1 MYALKAIVNKGWSP
15 ILITV
20 VAIVGSFQEW
30 QPAVL
35 AVVISVI
42 LVAGLVMFAI
52 GSREKEL
59 ERASYRLKQLA
70 GYFQR
75 RFTGNS
81 PLSIFAIID
90 GLYNIEDTRLW
101 TWVQAC
107 DMSQRVFNTW
117 TNSFVSRV
125 ESDIRT
131 KNFAV
136 YLRTYLNELWLV
148 NSYYYELIEQFV
160 EVTQKLEIPQAT
172 REQYNRFVEEYNAF
186 AQDFR
191 DNIGELKEVAHTEI
205 EPPSVKFAKELSIMP

>member
-1 MYALKAIVNKGWSP
+1 MFALKAIVNKGWSP
-15 ILITV
+15 ILITAL
-20 VAIVGSFQEW
+20 AIVGIFQGW
-30 QPAVL
+30 KPSIL
-35 AVVISVI
+35 ASVIGVI
-42 LVAGLVMFAI
+42 LVAGLVVFAI

-131 KNFAV
+131 KNFVV
-136 YLRTYLNELWLV
+136 YLRTYLNELWLI

-160 EVTQKLEIPQAT
+160 EVTQKQEIPQAT
-172 REQYNRFVEEYNAF
+172 REQYNRFVDEYNAF

-191 DNIGELKEVAHTEI
+191 DNIGELKQVAHTEI
-205 EPPSVKFAKELSIMP
+205 EPPSVKFAKELSITK

>member
-1 MYALKAIVNKGWSP
+1 MFALKAIVNKGWSP
-15 ILITV
+15 ILITAL
-20 VAIVGSFQEW
+20 AIVGSFQEW
-30 QPAVL
+30 KPGIL
-35 AVVISVI
+35 ASVIGVI
-42 LVAGLVMFAI
+42 LVAGLVVFAI

-131 KNFAV
+131 KNFVV
-136 YLRTYLNELWLV
+136 YLRTYLNELWLI

-160 EVTQKLEIPQAT
+160 EVTQKQEIPQAT
-172 REQYNRFVEEYNAF
+172 REQYNRFVDEYNAF

-191 DNIGELKEVAHTEI
+191 DNIGELKQVAHTEI